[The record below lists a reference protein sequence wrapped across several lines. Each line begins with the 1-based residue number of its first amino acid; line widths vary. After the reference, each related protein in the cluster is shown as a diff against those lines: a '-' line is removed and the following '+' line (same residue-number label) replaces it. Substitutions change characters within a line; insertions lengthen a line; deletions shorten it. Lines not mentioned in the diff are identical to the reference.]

1 MKDTLGLIFAY
12 QNDELMKALT
22 QKRALSSIPFGGR
35 YRVVDFALSSMVNS
49 GVTKVGIITRNNYQ
63 SLMDHLGSGKEW
75 DLNRKNDGMYM
86 LPPFSQHS
94 EEYRSV
100 YRGKMEALINAG
112 AFIRKSNCEYVVLS
126 TADCIF
132 NMTFDEALEF
142 HKEKGADITILYKK
156 GQFDRQDE
164 HEYSCFIQTNEE
176 DRVVDV
182 AINPVIGRDNLSMGQ
197 IIIGKALLETLIREC
212 ASHNMYSF
220 HRDVLQKR
228 INDLKIYGYEYS
240 GYYAKIDS
248 VASYFEASMD
258 LLNEEIRQALFY
270 QPHQIFTKIRDE
282 VPTLYQNGS
291 NVKNSLIAD
300 GSVIEGEVENSIIFR
315 GVRVRKGAV
324 VRNSIIMQAC
334 EIQSNSQLE
343 YTIIDKD
350 VVIRENRKLF
360 GYKLYPMVLS
370 KGSVV

>member
-1 MKDTLGLIFAY
+1 MKDTMGLIFAY
-12 QNDELMKALT
+12 QKEELMKALT

-35 YRVVDFALSSMVNS
+35 YRIVDFALSNMVNS

-75 DLNRKNDGMYM
+75 DLSRKNEGLYM
-86 LPPFSQHS
+86 LPPFSQS

-100 YRGKMEALINAG
+100 YRGKMEALLNAS

-126 TADCIF
+126 AADCIC
-132 NMTFDEALEF
+132 NMSFDAALEY
-142 HKEKGADITILYKK
+142 HKEKGADITIIYKK
-156 GQFDRQDE
+156 GKFERQDD
-164 HEYSCFIQTNEE
+164 HEDSCFIQTNE
-176 DRVVDV
+176 DGRVVDV
-182 AINPVIGRDNLSMGQ
+182 AINPLVGREDLSMGQ

-228 INDLKIYGYEYS
+228 VNDLKIYGYQYT
-240 GYYAKIDS
+240 GFYAKIDS
-248 VASYFEASMD
+248 IASYFEASMD
-258 LLNEEIRQALFY
+258 LLNEDIRQALFY
-270 QPHQIFTKIRDE
+270 QPRQIYTKIRDE
-282 VPTLYQNGS
+282 VPTIYQNGS

-300 GSVIEGEVENSIIFR
+300 GCVIEGEVENCIIFR
-315 GVRVRKGAV
+315 GVRIRKGAV
-324 VRNSIIMQAC
+324 VKNSIIMQAC
-334 EIQSNSQLE
+334 EIQANSQLE
-343 YTIIDKD
+343 YAIIDKD

-360 GYKLYPMVLS
+360 GYKLYPMVLA